1 MLRAVFLSAVLLGLP
16 MGAAAQDFGMPPV
29 GAYTLDMGHTRLLFR
44 VNHLGFSNYTAM
56 FTDVSADLAFDPA
69 TPEAM
74 QVSAKINVASLE
86 THYPDPALDFNAVL
100 TGAEFLD
107 AAQFPT
113 ITFVSTE
120 VKVVGDQKAEVTGDF
135 TLHGVTKPVTLL
147 VQYNNG
153 WGDMPMDVGARIGF
167 SATAEFNRSEFG
179 VGFGTPA
186 PGTTLGVSDRVEVIL
201 EAEFVKPR

>member
-1 MLRAVFLSAVLLGLP
+1 MLRILVLTTALLGQP
-16 MGAAAQDFGMPPV
+16 FMSAAQDLGAPAA
-29 GAYTLDMGHTRLLFR
+29 GAYSLDLGHTRLLFR

-56 FTDVSADLAFDPA
+56 FTDLSADLAFDPDH
-69 TPEAM
+69 PEAM
-74 QVSAKINVASLE
+74 TVSAKINAASLE

-100 TGAEFLD
+100 TGPEFLD
-107 AAQFPT
+107 TAQFPQ
-113 ITFVSTE
+113 ITFVSTA
-120 VKVVGDQKAEVTGDF
+120 VKLVGDAQAEVTGDF

-147 VQYNNG
+147 VRYNGG

-167 SATAEFNRSEFG
+167 SATAEFNRSDFG
-179 VGFGTPA
+179 SGYGVPA